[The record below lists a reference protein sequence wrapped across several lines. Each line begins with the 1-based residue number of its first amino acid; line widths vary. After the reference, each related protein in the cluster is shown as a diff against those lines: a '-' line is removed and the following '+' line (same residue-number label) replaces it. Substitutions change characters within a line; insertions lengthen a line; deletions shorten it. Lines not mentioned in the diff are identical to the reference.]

1 MSYKS
6 NYNPEE
12 KIILARDDAKDRLYE
27 PKPNKKAIR
36 ILTVAAYVL
45 CVSLA
50 AIMLSLY
57 YIFLWDPSTKPPM
70 FPKNKLIIPEYVAIQ
85 LLNSTE
91 VSPEEF
97 RKILIQR
104 YQQSSDSDLLE
115 VDSRLEPVYKFRKLP
130 DRASP
135 KVTKT
140 TEARDSEP
148 TGQSGLVEND
158 KESDDSEG
166 DDDVESSGQND
177 LGYTQVASND
187 TTLLFDQDVNTNP
200 Y

>member
-57 YIFLWDPSTKPPM
+57 YIFLWDPSIKPSMHSKVTPCD
-70 FPKNKLIIPEYVAIQ
+70 KTIIPENVAIK
-85 LLNSTE
+85 LANSTE
-91 VSPEEF
+91 ISPDQF
-97 RKILIQR
+97 FKLFLKRYKTIQLQGTEGEVLEIKQLPEGSTTEQGTANAR
-104 YQQSSDSDLLE
+104 RDTDDSDE
-115 VDSRLEPVYKFRKLP
+115 ED
-130 DRASP
+130 D
-135 KVTKT
+135 
-140 TEARDSEP
+140 EA
-148 TGQSGLVEND
+148 
-158 KESDDSEG
+158 
-166 DDDVESSGQND
+166 ESSGQND
-177 LGYTQVASND
+177 LTYIQNSND
-187 TTLLFDQDVNTNP
+187 SVLLLDQDTVMTNT